1 MRYDSGLFD
10 MERRRRSSAY
20 ITIDTEA
27 RDYLP
32 QLYGAVNWTL
42 VEDVKKLPLKV
53 PDIYRG

>member
-1 MRYDSGLFD
+1 

-32 QLYGAVNWTL
+32 HLYGALNWAL

>member
-1 MRYDSGLFD
+1 